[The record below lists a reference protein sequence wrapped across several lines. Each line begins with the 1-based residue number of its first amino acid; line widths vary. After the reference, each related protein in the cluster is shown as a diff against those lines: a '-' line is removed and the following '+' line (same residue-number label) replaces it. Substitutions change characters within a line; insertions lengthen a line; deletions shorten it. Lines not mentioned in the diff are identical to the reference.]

1 MESSLGPGPGGEA
14 GRRGPQWAPGPA
26 HTWTG
31 GEQRHRGGEAADRG
45 RTRRGGPAAC
55 SGLAAAWTGLSRGPP
70 APPMGAQGRDRV
82 CPGSWGSQCSSCGL
96 RACGMAHRE
105 RGPPPPPRSGSPPA
119 CPSHGHASLC
129 PSRLVSSEE
138 VRCVLVGSSVPGRGW
153 RRSAGVESSARSPW
167 GRAALPMASG
177 ALGLAGGTLHWTR
190 GCRWGPRGLLS
201 DLRNRDR
208 CVFAAHVCP
217 CLTIAITAR

>member
-1 MESSLGPGPGGEA
+1 MGTRTCTHLEGRLRTEGARGVGDLRPAQAWQLRGQGCPVGPLPLPWGRKGGIVFVLEA
-14 GRRGPQWAPGPA
+14 GARS
-26 HTWTG
+26 
-31 GEQRHRGGEAADRG
+31 AA
-45 RTRRGGPAAC
+45 
-55 SGLAAAWTGLSRGPP
+55 
-70 APPMGAQGRDRV
+70 
-82 CPGSWGSQCSSCGL
+82 QCGSCGL
-96 RACGMAHRE
+96 RACGTAHRA
-105 RGPPPPPRSGSPPA
+105 RGPPPPPAPLRLPA
-119 CPSHGHASLC
+119 RLPSHGHASLC

-153 RRSAGVESSARSPW
+153 RRSAGVESSAHSPW

-177 ALGLAGGTLHWTR
+177 TLGLAGGTLHWTR

>member
-14 GRRGPQWAPGPA
+14 GRRGPQWALGPA
-26 HTWTG
+26 HTW
-31 GEQRHRGGEAADRG
+31 RGGCGQRAHEVWGTCGLLRPGSRVDRAVPWAPCPSHGGARAGSCLSWKLGLAVRLSAALAAC
-45 RTRRGGPAAC
+45 GPA
-55 SGLAAAWTGLSRGPP
+55 GRPTGTR
-70 APPMGAQGRDRV
+70 
-82 CPGSWGSQCSSCGL
+82 
-96 RACGMAHRE
+96 
-105 RGPPPPPRSGSPPA
+105 PPPPPAPLRLPA
-119 CPSHGHASLC
+119 RLPSRGHASLC

-153 RRSAGVESSARSPW
+153 RRSAGVESSAHSPW

>member
-14 GRRGPQWAPGPA
+14 GRRGPQWALGPA
-26 HTWTG
+26 HTW
-31 GEQRHRGGEAADRG
+31 RGGCGQRAHEAWGTCGLLRPGSCVDRAV
-45 RTRRGGPAAC
+45 P
-55 SGLAAAWTGLSRGPP
+55 WPP

-82 CPGSWGSQCSSCGL
+82 CPGSWGSQCGSVRLLRPAGL
-96 RACGMAHRE
+96 RDGPQGTR
-105 RGPPPPPRSGSPPA
+105 PPPPPAPLRLPA
-119 CPSHGHASLC
+119 RLPSHGHASLC

-153 RRSAGVESSARSPW
+153 WRSAGVESSAHSPW

-177 ALGLAGGTLHWTR
+177 TLGLAGGTLHWTR

-217 CLTIAITAR
+217 CLTITIMAR

>member
-82 CPGSWGSQCSSCGL
+82 CPGSWGSQCGSVRLLRPAGL
-96 RACGMAHRE
+96 RDGPQGTR
-105 RGPPPPPRSGSPPA
+105 PPPPAPLRLPA
-119 CPSHGHASLC
+119 RLPSHGHASLC

-153 RRSAGVESSARSPW
+153 RRSAGVESSARLPLGTGGSAYGLRGPGA
-167 GRAALPMASG
+167 GRWDPPLDAGVSVGTKGTSFQTYVIVTG
-177 ALGLAGGTLHWTR
+177 A
-190 GCRWGPRGLLS
+190 CLL
-201 DLRNRDR
+201 LT
-208 CVFAAHVCP
+208 FAHV
-217 CLTIAITAR
+217 

>member
-1 MESSLGPGPGGEA
+1 MRLADRDPSGHRDL
-14 GRRGPQWAPGPA
+14 
-26 HTWTG
+26 HTP
-31 GEQRHRGGEAADRG
+31 GGEAADRG

-82 CPGSWGSQCSSCGL
+82 CPGSWGSQCGSVRLLRPAGL
-96 RACGMAHRE
+96 RDGPQGTR
-105 RGPPPPPRSGSPPA
+105 PPPPPAPLRLPA
-119 CPSHGHASLC
+119 RLPSHGHASLC

-153 RRSAGVESSARSPW
+153 RRSAGVESSAHSPW

-177 ALGLAGGTLHWTR
+177 TLGLAGGTLHWTR